1 MSDPEMLEA
10 KANIA
15 GDLTPELSIV
25 MPCLN
30 EAQTVGT
37 CVQKAL
43 AYLEMY
49 NVQGEVIVADNGSN
63 DGSQAIAGGLGARVV
78 PVSSK
83 GYGNALRAGIKEA
96 RGRFVIMGD
105 SDDSYD
111 FLTLQPFL
119 EKLRDGY
126 DLVLGNRF
134 RGGIAPGAMPP
145 LHRFLGNPF
154 LTLIGRTLYRSPSR
168 DFYCGLRGFRRDA
181 VLSLELDAGGME
193 FALEMIVKASI
204 HHLRITEVPTRLSVD
219 GRGRPSHLR
228 SWRDGWR
235 SLRLFLLLSP
245 RAVFLY
251 PGAAVFLFGLLAT
264 LILFT
269 GDIAVGQ
276 IGFAEHTMVMTAAA
290 INIGFESML
299 FWAFAKVISIQRGLL
314 LRDPLFEKL
323 REAMPLERSLAL
335 GAIMLLMGLS
345 TFGAAVA
352 EWSNVGFGALNAGTA
367 IRYVIVSSTTLVLGA
382 QIVYGSLFS
391 LSPRLSRHPSRRRLK
406 AFSELGRHS
415 GLTFRTHRFRQ
426 RIARQALV
434 CSFSSPD
441 ACGSRMANTCASI
454 EAKGRGKVN

>member
-1 MSDPEMLEA
+1 MSHPEMLEA
-10 KANIA
+10 NARTA
-15 GDLTPELSIV
+15 SEFAPELSIV

-30 EAQTVGT
+30 EARTVGT

-49 NVQGEVIVADNGSN
+49 NVPGEVIVADNGST
-63 DGSQAIAGGLGARVV
+63 DGSQAIAAGYGARVIAV
-78 PVSSK
+78 AAK
-83 GYGNALRAGIKEA
+83 GYGNALRAGIEAA

-145 LHRFLGNPF
+145 LHRFFGNPF

-181 VLSLELDAGGME
+181 VLSLELDAVGME

-228 SWRDGWR
+228 SWHDGWR
-235 SLRLFLLLSP
+235 SLRFFLLLSP

-251 PGAAVFLFGLLAT
+251 PGAVVFLFGLLAT
-264 LILFT
+264 LILFG

-299 FWAFAKVISIQRGLL
+299 FWAFAKVIAIQRGLL
-314 LRDPLFEKL
+314 LHDPLFEKL
-323 REAMPLERSLAL
+323 RQAMPLERGLAL
-335 GAIMLLMGLS
+335 GAFMLLLGLI
-345 TFGAAVA
+345 TFGAALTD
-352 EWSNVGFGALNAGTA
+352 WFNVGFGALARGSA
-367 IRYVIVSSTTLVLGA
+367 IRFVIASSTTLVLGA
-382 QIVYGSLFS
+382 QILYGSFFLHLLDYRATCS
-391 LSPRLSRHPSRRRLK
+391 TKDQVHPR
-406 AFSELGRHS
+406 
-415 GLTFRTHRFRQ
+415 
-426 RIARQALV
+426 
-434 CSFSSPD
+434 
-441 ACGSRMANTCASI
+441 
-454 EAKGRGKVN
+454 